1 MKYHL
6 ILVFFLL
13 VCQAFSQ
20 VKTIYLVK
28 EKYKP
33 NVLQTLD
40 GSSIKYEE
48 VKMLGTK
55 SITSKDN
62 KEVNLEAVKINL
74 IKLFPDKNAE
84 GLLCIDLENHSFK
97 KLKGHNI
104 VTHKKVSDKEYEKA
118 LNEYIQVVEFVK
130 KNRPNL
136 KVGVFELPF
145 RIFDMSQLRKN
156 SSKLLDPILSKVDVI
171 FPSFYIPHKSEQK
184 AKKFLDTNLK
194 MVFDY
199 ADRLNKP
206 VIPFIWYML
215 FSNEKEDRYEMI
227 PKNVMYEYIQS
238 LEQYK
243 SPSGNGI
250 SGFVWWEEY
259 KPFYKNN
266 NWVKQN
272 LLHAR
277 DQRSSWTRE
286 EALKYYFGK

>member
-1 MKYHL
+1 
-6 ILVFFLL
+6 
-13 VCQAFSQ
+13 
-20 VKTIYLVK
+20 
-28 EKYKP
+28 
-33 NVLQTLD
+33 
-40 GSSIKYEE
+40 
-48 VKMLGTK
+48 
-55 SITSKDN
+55 
-62 KEVNLEAVKINL
+62 
-74 IKLFPDKNAE
+74 
-84 GLLCIDLENHSFK
+84 
-97 KLKGHNI
+97 
-104 VTHKKVSDKEYEKA
+104 
-118 LNEYIQVVEFVK
+118 
-130 KNRPNL
+130 
-136 KVGVFELPF
+136 
-145 RIFDMSQLRKN
+145 
-156 SSKLLDPILSKVDVI
+156 
-171 FPSFYIPHKSEQK
+171 
-184 AKKFLDTNLK
+184 